1 MNDTLVSLPYRNED
15 DKAYGLAGMLISLS
29 SLDAIETVNSV
40 SLDSDGSM
48 VTFSSSYYYCNSP
61 AISPKA
67 VWERMRQNFYYT
79 SSMALA
85 NLFARGVIRDNNPV
99 SQDLLD
105 IIYKA
110 MKEEGE
116 EECSLD
122 EDEVKKYYNHILTN
136 QRRLFGNPRLR
147 PVVHDLARELSR
159 RRTLSSIDLRDL
171 LEALDIL

>member
-1 MNDTLVSLPYRNED
+1 MNDTLMSLQYRNED

-29 SLDAIETVNSV
+29 SLDAIDTISSV
-40 SLDSDGSM
+40 SMDTDGGM
-48 VTFSSSYYYCNSP
+48 VKFTSSYYYCSSP
-61 AISPKA
+61 AVSPKA
-67 VWERMRQNFYYT
+67 VWEKMRQNFYFT

-85 NLFARGVIRDNNPV
+85 NVFSRSVIRDNAPV
-99 SQDLLD
+99 SDELLNS
-105 IIYKA
+105 IYKT

-116 EECSLD
+116 DECSLE
-122 EDEVKKYYNHILTN
+122 EDEVKACYNHILMK

-159 RRTLSSIDLRDL
+159 RRSLSSLDLRDL